1 LLRTGTTHIF
11 ALFKINLNKQI
22 VENPRNVA
30 QMKPG
35 DIAIITGFTDDVISV
50 KLMEMGCL
58 PGIPVRFNFTAPFGD
73 PVCISVSGYELSL
86 RLEEAAT
93 ISILN

>member
-1 LLRTGTTHIF
+1 M
-11 ALFKINLNKQI
+11 A
-22 VENPRNVA
+22 ESPRNVA
-30 QMKPG
+30 QMRPG
-35 DIAIITGFTDDVISV
+35 DIGIITGFTDDHLSV

-58 PGIPVRFNFTAPFGD
+58 PGVPVRFNFTAPFGD
-73 PVCISVSGYELSL
+73 PICISVSGYELSL

>member
-1 LLRTGTTHIF
+1 MNGKRS
-11 ALFKINLNKQI
+11 
-22 VENPRNVA
+22 VA
-30 QMKPG
+30 EMKPG
-35 DIAIITGFTDDVISV
+35 EIAIISALLDDPLSV

-58 PGIPVRFNFTAPFGD
+58 PGVPIRFNFSAPFGD

-86 RLEEAAT
+86 RLEEASA

>member
-1 LLRTGTTHIF
+1 MAGPKT
-11 ALFKINLNKQI
+11 
-22 VENPRNVA
+22 VSE
-30 QMKPG
+30 MKPG
-35 DIAIITGFTDDVISV
+35 EIGIIAGFTDEYLSV

-58 PGIPVRFNFTAPFGD
+58 PGVPVQFNFTAPFGD

-93 ISILN
+93 ISIVN

>member
-1 LLRTGTTHIF
+1 MAETP
-11 ALFKINLNKQI
+11 K
-22 VENPRNVA
+22 NVA
-30 QMKPG
+30 QMRPG
-35 DIAIITGFTDDVISV
+35 DVGIIAGFTDDQLSV

-58 PGIPVRFNFTAPFGD
+58 PGVSVRFNFTAPFGD

-93 ISILN
+93 ISIVK